1 MYSCWYWLA
10 FTRLLKRFFREVTG
24 FYLVFLNRISLVA
37 WYGCVVSF
45 GCFFFCSFLL
55 QCVLSGHGRR
65 RNVHQQF
72 VVLAAVIGRQFR
84 PTPVSFEE
92 KKRKTDTLAQKIE
105 RKKTKAEKKS
115 IRRRKRRRFSGGR
128 GAEVTIEIRATSPN
142 WQSYLPS
149 RTKEQHE
156 TTQVEMKSNVSL
168 LCFFCLFWKN
178 RSIGLDENL
187 SSVVFLKEF

>member
-10 FTRLLKRFFREVTG
+10 FTRLLKRFCREVTG

-128 GAEVTIEIRATSPN
+128 GGGSYDRDKSHVSKLTKLLTEPN
-142 WQSYLPS
+142 KRTAWNDSS
-149 RTKEQHE
+149 RDEEQRFL
-156 TTQVEMKSNVSL
+156 TL
-168 LCFFCLFWKN
+168 LFLF
-178 RSIGLDENL
+178 ILE
-187 SSVVFLKEF
+187 E